1 MSLPCLNVSV
11 FILYP
16 FLQNVT
22 YCCCHIRE
30 KPAAASASCCSQWV
44 NKGFLDIFRWLHQ
57 PLCGGSSLFSWRCAA
72 GSRWGIQMDHRPAQ
86 SYPAG
91 AHTAYIS
98 GYFLCLVLVYPP
110 LVRMGFSCPV
120 WKCDQWPLL
129 KRHTLLMLPAAVV
142 QFSGRRSSLSWYYVC
157 TTTVMW
163 PRGRTTNWLWYETP
177 TSFLIENTISL
188 LDLDTSAMLVFYL

>member
-1 MSLPCLNVSV
+1 MWW
-11 FILYP
+11 
-16 FLQNVT
+16 LQSFQLTV
-22 YCCCHIRE
+22 CCWFPVRD
-30 KPAAASASCCSQWV
+30 P
-44 NKGFLDIFRWLHQ
+44 D
-57 PLCGGSSLFSWRCAA
+57 GS
-72 GSRWGIQMDHRPAQ
+72 
-86 SYPAG
+86 PAG
-91 AHTAYIS
+91 PVLSCWGTHS
-98 GYFLCLVLVYPP
+98 LHFWLFLVYPP

-163 PRGRTTNWLWYETP
+163 PRGLTTNWLWYETP

-188 LDLDTSAMLVFYL
+188 LDLDTSAMLVFISNCLGASVSSVQKSFCFPYCCVMRNLHRGLNGFLE